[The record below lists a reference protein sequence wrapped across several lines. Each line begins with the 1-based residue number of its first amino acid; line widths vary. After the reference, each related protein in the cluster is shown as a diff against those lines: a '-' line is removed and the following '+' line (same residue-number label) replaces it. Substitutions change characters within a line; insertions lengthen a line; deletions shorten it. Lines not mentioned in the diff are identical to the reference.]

1 MAGKFTAGVTI
12 ERGHRAFTY
21 GDRNNSEK
29 FRLMESFSVT
39 VSHDPAK
46 SYIQKVA
53 CIQEP
58 TFRRSTRLTGKIS
71 VEKLPFGGKKNIQQT
86 TEKMN
91 ITEQHAALAQYPG
104 GFPETTWRIC
114 TVALRSVGHRLYS
127 DLAPPPPW
135 LLLLPPLF

>member
-58 TFRRSTRLTGKIS
+58 TVLREKNHTQDFLCVKNKDAGVPVYIKIH
-71 VEKLPFGGKKNIQQT
+71 KTNKK
-86 TEKMN
+86 
-91 ITEQHAALAQYPG
+91 
-104 GFPETTWRIC
+104 
-114 TVALRSVGHRLYS
+114 
-127 DLAPPPPW
+127 
-135 LLLLPPLF
+135 

>member
-1 MAGKFTAGVTI
+1 MAVSACMADNTSANHLAKKKQSSLRQNSCGTEVLESLKMAGKFTAGVTI

-71 VEKLPFGGKKNIQQT
+71 VEKLPFGGKKTYNKRQ
-86 TEKMN
+86 KK
-91 ITEQHAALAQYPG
+91 
-104 GFPETTWRIC
+104 
-114 TVALRSVGHRLYS
+114 
-127 DLAPPPPW
+127 
-135 LLLLPPLF
+135 